1 LADEPVV
8 AIHLAI
14 QWGTSRVGESRRER
28 ERRREE
34 RKEEKVLLEE
44 KRVRVERD

>member
-1 LADEPVV
+1 LADGPVV

-28 ERRREE
+28 EKERREK
-34 RKEEKVLLEE
+34 RKKYY
-44 KRVRVERD
+44 